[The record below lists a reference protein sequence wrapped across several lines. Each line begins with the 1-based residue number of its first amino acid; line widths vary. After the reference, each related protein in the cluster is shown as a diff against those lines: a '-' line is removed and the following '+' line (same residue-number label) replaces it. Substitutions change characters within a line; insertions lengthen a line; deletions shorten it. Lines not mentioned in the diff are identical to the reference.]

1 MAKEPSFENAL
12 AFAQDL
18 IRIPSLSGEEGEVV
32 ARIRKEMDALGYD
45 EVTIDEV
52 GNVIGVVSGMGEAPP
67 VLLNCH
73 VDVVAEG
80 DPGEWEYPPFSGSV
94 EGGYL
99 HGRGSMDIKGPL
111 AIQTY
116 AAATLAG
123 KAPGDIIAAHTV
135 FEERGGWGMSHLL

>member
-52 GNVIGVVSGMGEAPP
+52 GNVIGVVSGGVRRHQFCLTATWTWSPR
-67 VLLNCH
+67 
-73 VDVVAEG
+73 ATRA
-80 DPGEWEYPPFSGSV
+80 SGST
-94 EGGYL
+94 
-99 HGRGSMDIKGPL
+99 HRS
-111 AIQTY
+111 
-116 AAATLAG
+116 
-123 KAPGDIIAAHTV
+123 PGA
-135 FEERGGWGMSHLL
+135 